1 MSCSIL
7 PTYRFEKELKR
18 LVKKYPSLKNE
29 YANLIS
35 NIIQNPQ
42 IGTFIGNNCYK
53 IRMSIK
59 SKGTGKRAGARVITY
74 FYIQT
79 ESVYLLSIYDKSE
92 KQDLAPNELKI
103 MIECIDLGE

>member
-1 MSCSIL
+1 
-7 PTYRFEKELKR
+7 
-18 LVKKYPSLKNE
+18 
-29 YANLIS
+29 
-35 NIIQNPQ
+35 
-42 IGTFIGNNCYK
+42 
-53 IRMSIK
+53 MSIK